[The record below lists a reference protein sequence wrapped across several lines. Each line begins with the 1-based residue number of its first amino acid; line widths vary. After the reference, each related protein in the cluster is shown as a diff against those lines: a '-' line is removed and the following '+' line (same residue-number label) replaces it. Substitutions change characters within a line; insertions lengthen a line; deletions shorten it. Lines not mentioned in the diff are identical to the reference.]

1 MARRLY
7 RGVDYLW
14 VRLPEVAPF
23 FAFLTQTLRLP
34 VSWPLQDNPTGS
46 FGRVA
51 LGNITLELWSST
63 SALAADSQAE
73 FCGLALDPENMQTAI
88 NSLDRLGIPCKL
100 LRPFEVVNAQSLPVA
115 RVTNAV
121 LMHLS
126 GPECSVFLSE
136 WQPLEAGQPW
146 YSRAHPASRRQR
158 DQRKLEQSAG
168 GALGVTGLV
177 EIEIETPDFA
187 NAEGDWRQLTGSTG
201 NLQLADDIA
210 LRLVHGNATRIR
222 SLTVAVR
229 SLAAAREFLAAQ
241 RMLGDDTG
249 SALLL
254 SRRMT
259 SGLNFR
265 LVEAQIALPLAWP
278 ELAYA

>member
-1 MARRLY
+1 MARRLF

-34 VSWPLQDNPTGS
+34 VSWPLQDNATGS

-51 LGNITLELWSST
+51 LGNVTLELWSARQS
-63 SALAADSQAE
+63 LAADTQAE
-73 FCGLALDPENMQTAI
+73 FCGLALDPEHLQSAI
-88 NSLDRLGIPCKL
+88 SSLDRLGIPCKV
-100 LRPFEVVNAQSLPVA
+100 LRPFEVANAQGLAVA

-126 GPECSVFLSE
+126 SPECSVFLSE

-146 YSRAHPASRRQR
+146 YSRAHPVSRRQR

-177 EIEIETPDFA
+177 EIEIETPDFD
-187 NAEGDWRQLTGSTG
+187 NAERDWRQLIGGTGS
-201 NLQLADDIA
+201 LQIADDIA
-210 LRLVHGNATRIR
+210 LRLVHGNTARIR

-229 SLAAAREFLAAQ
+229 SLAAAREFLSGQ

-265 LVEAQIALPLAWP
+265 LVEAQVALPLAWP